1 MDILP
6 PSNWGTNMRKYQSGV
21 IALVPAVVS
30 AVSVYV
36 LSSAEFLQNSLP
48 FIP

>member
-1 MDILP
+1 
-6 PSNWGTNMRKYQSGV
+6 MRKYQSGV

-36 LSSAEFLQNSLP
+36 LCSAEFMQNSLP
-48 FIP
+48 FVP

>member
-1 MDILP
+1 
-6 PSNWGTNMRKYQSGV
+6 MRKYQSGV
-21 IALVPAVVS
+21 IAIVPTVVCAVS
-30 AVSVYV
+30 AYV

>member
-1 MDILP
+1 
-6 PSNWGTNMRKYQSGV
+6 MRKYQSGV
-21 IALVPAVVS
+21 IALVPTVVC

-36 LSSAEFLQNSLP
+36 LTSAEFLQNSLH